1 MATSLP
7 VQHTHRS
14 GGLAILVGILL
25 ILAGLFAISLPFYA
39 GIAASI
45 VLGWL
50 LLIAGIIHLF
60 FGWHTRSAGAV
71 VWKILVGLAYLFAA
85 FYILDH
91 PGRGLLT
98 LTLILAFYLF
108 FEGIFEAVIYAHL
121 RRLPG
126 SGWFLFDAI
135 ITIVLGIMILMSW
148 PVSSVWAV
156 GTLVGISIL
165 FSGITRLSY
174 AFAARRAAAVAPI

>member
-7 VQHTHRS
+7 VRHAGS
-14 GGLAILVGILL
+14 SSVLSIVIAVLL
-25 ILAGLFAISLPFYA
+25 ILAGLAAIFLPFLA
-39 GIAASI
+39 GIAISI
-45 VLGWL
+45 AVAWL
-50 LLIAGIIHLF
+50 LLFAGVIHLF

-71 VWKILVGLAYLFAA
+71 IWKILVGLAYLFAA

-98 LTLILAFYLF
+98 LTLVLAFYLF
-108 FEGIFEAVIYAHL
+108 FEGIFEAVIYRQL
-121 RRLPG
+121 RRFPG

-135 ITIVLGIMILMSW
+135 VTIVLGIMIFMSW

-156 GTLVGISIL
+156 GTLIGISIL
-165 FSGITRLSY
+165 FSGISRLSY
-174 AFAARRAAAVAPI
+174 AFAGRRATAIAPV

>member
-7 VQHTHRS
+7 VRHVHGSS
-14 GGLAILVGILL
+14 GPSIIIAILL
-25 ILAGLFAISLPFYA
+25 ILAGLAAISLPFIA
-39 GIAASI
+39 GIAVSI
-45 VLGWL
+45 VVGWL
-50 LLIAGIIHLF
+50 LLFAGVVHLV

-71 VWKILVGLAYLFAA
+71 IWKILVGLAYLFAA
-85 FYILDH
+85 FYILVH

-98 LTLILAFYLF
+98 LTLVLAFYLF
-108 FEGIFEAVIYAHL
+108 FEGIFEAVIYSLL

-135 ITIVLGIMILMSW
+135 VTIILGIMILMSW

-156 GTLVGISIL
+156 GTLIGISIL

-174 AFAARRAAAVAPI
+174 AFASRRVIPAN

>member
-1 MATSLP
+1 MATPSPARELAGS
-7 VQHTHRS
+7 S
-14 GGLAILVGILL
+14 GLSIVIAILL
-25 ILAGLFAISLPFYA
+25 ILAGLAAISLPFIA

-45 VLGWL
+45 AVAWL
-50 LLIAGIIHLF
+50 LLFAGVIHLF

-71 VWKILVGLAYLFAA
+71 IWKILVGLAYLFAA
-85 FYILDH
+85 FYMLVH

-98 LTLILAFYLF
+98 LTLVLAFYLF

-126 SGWFLFDAI
+126 SAWFLFDAI
-135 ITIVLGIMILMSW
+135 VTIVLGIMIFMSW
-148 PVSSVWAV
+148 PISSVWAV
-156 GTLVGISIL
+156 GTLIGISIL

-174 AFAARRAAAVAPI
+174 AFAARRAITVPI